1 MSKQFDEFKQ
11 IIREF
16 SYDNTY
22 KVAWAKALVELS
34 SELPI
39 AGDEVEITLEQI
51 ARKYLKYYWNQTIFF
66 DLIQGSNLQK
76 PPEVVTTIKTLID
89 AYYENVGNRK
99 PELFERAES
108 NLPKR
113 EYEAALRKTTST
125 LKKDVSYRFL
135 NLNGKKLDVY
145 HYNKG
150 DNSLQISTGLLQ
162 ELRNNERDL
171 YDLINYRWGMILET
185 FNSSPRINK
194 KVKIMD
200 EREIKRKPL
209 TKYKQWLDIENP
221 SHICFL
227 CGQEIT
233 DKELSIDHVIPWS
246 YMYSDDLW
254 NLVYVHRS
262 CNSSKSNVV
271 PSEEGIAKLKERNKR
286 LLDDFIKEFITE
298 VGKKK
303 AMPKEIGSLEIAIEN
318 DYVDKFYTGCK

>member
-1 MSKQFDEFKQ
+1 MSRQFDEFKQ

-39 AGDEVEITLEQI
+39 VGDEVEISLEQI

-76 PPEVVTTIKTLID
+76 SPEVVTTTKALIE

-108 NLPKR
+108 KLPK
-113 EYEAALRKTTST
+113 EKYETALRKTAST

-145 HYNKG
+145 RYNKG
-150 DNSLQISTGLLQ
+150 DSNLWISTGLLQ
-162 ELRNNERDL
+162 ELRDNERDL

-200 EREIKRKPL
+200 ERVIKRKPL

-221 SHICFL
+221 THVCFL

-286 LLDDFIKEFITE
+286 LLDDFIKEHISE
-298 VGKKK
+298 KK
-303 AMPKEIGSLEIAIEN
+303 ALPKEIGSLEIAIEN

>member
-1 MSKQFDEFKQ
+1 MSRQFDEFKQ

-51 ARKYLKYYWNQTIFF
+51 ARKYLKYYWNQTVFF

-108 NLPKR
+108 NLPKK

-145 HYNKG
+145 RYNKG
-150 DNSLQISTGLLQ
+150 DNSLRISTGLLQ
-162 ELRNNERDL
+162 ELQDNERDL

-200 EREIKRKPL
+200 ERVIKRKPL

-221 SHICFL
+221 SHVCFL
-227 CGQEIT
+227 CGQEIA

-286 LLDDFIKEFITE
+286 LLDDFIKEHVSE
-298 VGKKK
+298 KKK
-303 AMPKEIGSLEIAIEN
+303 ALPKEIGSLEIAIEN

>member
-1 MSKQFDEFKQ
+1 M
-11 IIREF
+11 
-16 SYDNTY
+16 
-22 KVAWAKALVELS
+22 
-34 SELPI
+34 
-39 AGDEVEITLEQI
+39 
-51 ARKYLKYYWNQTIFF
+51 
-66 DLIQGSNLQK
+66 
-76 PPEVVTTIKTLID
+76 ID

-108 NLPKR
+108 NLPKK

-135 NLNGKKLDVY
+135 NLNGKKLNVY
-145 HYNKG
+145 RYNKG

-162 ELRNNERDL
+162 ELRDNERDL

-200 EREIKRKPL
+200 ERVIKRKPL

-221 SHICFL
+221 AHVCFL

-286 LLDDFIKEFITE
+286 LLDDFIKEYVSE
-298 VGKKK
+298 KKK
-303 AMPKEIGSLEIAIEN
+303 ALPKEIGSLEIAIEN

>member
-1 MSKQFDEFKQ
+1 MSRQFDEFKQ

-39 AGDEVEITLEQI
+39 IGDEVEISLEQI

-76 PPEVVTTIKTLID
+76 SPEVVTATKALIE

-108 NLPKR
+108 NLPKK
-113 EYEAALRKTTST
+113 EYETALRKTTST

-145 HYNKG
+145 RYNKG
-150 DNSLQISTGLLQ
+150 DSNLWISTGLLQ
-162 ELRNNERDL
+162 ELRDNERDL

-200 EREIKRKPL
+200 ERVIKRKPL

-221 SHICFL
+221 THVCFL

-286 LLDDFIKEFITE
+286 LLDDFIKEHISE
-298 VGKKK
+298 KK
-303 AMPKEIGSLEIAIEN
+303 ALPKEIGSLEIAIEN

>member
-1 MSKQFDEFKQ
+1 MSRQFDEFKQ

-39 AGDEVEITLEQI
+39 VGDEVEISLEQI

-76 PPEVVTTIKTLID
+76 SPEVVTTTKALIE

-108 NLPKR
+108 KLPK
-113 EYEAALRKTTST
+113 EKYETALRKTTST

-145 HYNKG
+145 RYNKG
-150 DNSLQISTGLLQ
+150 DSSLWISTSLLQ
-162 ELRNNERDL
+162 ELRDNERDL

-227 CGQEIT
+227 CGQVIT

-271 PSEEGIAKLKERNKR
+271 PSEEGISKLKERNKR
-286 LLDDFIKEFITE
+286 LLDDFIKEHISE
-298 VGKKK
+298 KK
-303 AMPKEIGSLEIAIEN
+303 ALPKEIGSLEIAIEN

>member
-1 MSKQFDEFKQ
+1 MSRQFDEFKQ

-39 AGDEVEITLEQI
+39 IGDEVEISLEQI

-76 PPEVVTTIKTLID
+76 PPEVVTTIKALIE

-108 NLPKR
+108 NLPKK
-113 EYEAALRKTTST
+113 EYETALRKTTST

-145 HYNKG
+145 RYNKG
-150 DNSLQISTGLLQ
+150 DSNLWISTGLLQ
-162 ELRNNERDL
+162 ELRDNERDL

-200 EREIKRKPL
+200 ERVIKRKPL

-221 SHICFL
+221 THVCFL

-233 DKELSIDHVIPWS
+233 DKELSIEQVIPWS

-286 LLDDFIKEFITE
+286 LLDDFIKEHISE
-298 VGKKK
+298 KK
-303 AMPKEIGSLEIAIEN
+303 ALPKEIGSLEIAIEN

>member
-162 ELRNNERDL
+162 ELRDNERDL

-200 EREIKRKPL
+200 ERVIKRKPL

-221 SHICFL
+221 AHVCFL

-286 LLDDFIKEFITE
+286 LLDDFIKEYVSE
-298 VGKKK
+298 KKK
-303 AMPKEIGSLEIAIEN
+303 ALPKEIGSLEIAIEN

>member
-1 MSKQFDEFKQ
+1 MSRQFDEFKQ

-39 AGDEVEITLEQI
+39 VGDEVEISLEQI

-66 DLIQGSNLQK
+66 DLIQGSNLQR
-76 PPEVVTTIKTLID
+76 PPEVVTTIKALIE

-99 PELFERAES
+99 PELFERAELK
-108 NLPKR
+108 LPK
-113 EYEAALRKTTST
+113 EKYETALRKTIST

-145 HYNKG
+145 RYNKG
-150 DNSLQISTGLLQ
+150 DSSLWISTGLLQ
-162 ELRNNERDL
+162 EFRDNERDL

-254 NLVYVHRS
+254 NLVYVHRG

-286 LLDDFIKEFITE
+286 LLDDFIKEQISE
-298 VGKKK
+298 KK
-303 AMPKEIGSLEIAIEN
+303 ALPKEIGSLEIAIEN

>member
-1 MSKQFDEFKQ
+1 MSRQFDEFKQ

-89 AYYENVGNRK
+89 AYYEKVDNRK

-108 NLPKR
+108 KLPKK

-145 HYNKG
+145 RYNKG
-150 DNSLQISTGLLQ
+150 DNCFWISTGLLQ
-162 ELRNNERDL
+162 ELRDNERDL

-233 DKELSIDHVIPWS
+233 DNELSIDHVIPWS

-254 NLVYVHRS
+254 NLVYVHRG

-286 LLDDFIKEFITE
+286 LLDDFIKEHISE
-298 VGKKK
+298 KK
-303 AMPKEIGSLEIAIEN
+303 ALPKEIGSLEIAIEN

>member
-1 MSKQFDEFKQ
+1 MSRQFDEFKQ

-76 PPEVVTTIKTLID
+76 SPEVVTATKALIE

-108 NLPKR
+108 NLPKK
-113 EYEAALRKTTST
+113 EYETALRKTTST

-145 HYNKG
+145 RYNKG
-150 DNSLQISTGLLQ
+150 DSNLWISTGLLQ
-162 ELRNNERDL
+162 ELRDNERDL

-200 EREIKRKPL
+200 ERVIKRKPL

-221 SHICFL
+221 THVCFL

-286 LLDDFIKEFITE
+286 LLDDFIKEHISE
-298 VGKKK
+298 KK
-303 AMPKEIGSLEIAIEN
+303 ALPKEIGSLEIAIEN

>member
-135 NLNGKKLDVY
+135 NLNGKKLNVY
-145 HYNKG
+145 RYNKG

-162 ELRNNERDL
+162 ELRDNERDL

-200 EREIKRKPL
+200 ERVIKRKPL

-221 SHICFL
+221 AHVCFL

-286 LLDDFIKEFITE
+286 LLDDFIKEYVSE
-298 VGKKK
+298 KKK
-303 AMPKEIGSLEIAIEN
+303 ALPKEIGSLEIAIEN

>member
-200 EREIKRKPL
+200 ERVIKRKPL

-221 SHICFL
+221 AHVCFL

-286 LLDDFIKEFITE
+286 LLDDFIKEYVSE
-298 VGKKK
+298 KKK
-303 AMPKEIGSLEIAIEN
+303 ALPKEIGSLEIAIEN

>member
-1 MSKQFDEFKQ
+1 MSRQFDEFKQ

-39 AGDEVEITLEQI
+39 VGDEVEISLEQI

-76 PPEVVTTIKTLID
+76 SPEVVTTTKALIE

-108 NLPKR
+108 KLPK
-113 EYEAALRKTTST
+113 EKYETALRKTTST

-145 HYNKG
+145 RYNKG
-150 DNSLQISTGLLQ
+150 DSSLWISTSLLQ
-162 ELRNNERDL
+162 ELRDNERDL

-227 CGQEIT
+227 CGQVIT

-286 LLDDFIKEFITE
+286 LLDDFIKEHISE
-298 VGKKK
+298 KK
-303 AMPKEIGSLEIAIEN
+303 ALPKEIGSLEIAIEN

>member
-1 MSKQFDEFKQ
+1 MSRQFDEFKQ

-39 AGDEVEITLEQI
+39 IGDEVEISLEQI

-76 PPEVVTTIKTLID
+76 SPEVVTATKALIE

-108 NLPKR
+108 NLPKK
-113 EYEAALRKTTST
+113 EYETALRKTTST

-145 HYNKG
+145 RYNKG
-150 DNSLQISTGLLQ
+150 DSNLWISTGLLQ
-162 ELRNNERDL
+162 ELRDNERDL

-200 EREIKRKPL
+200 ERVIKRKPL

-221 SHICFL
+221 THVCFL

-271 PSEEGIAKLKERNKR
+271 PSEEGISKLKERNKR
-286 LLDDFIKEFITE
+286 LLDDFIKEHISE
-298 VGKKK
+298 KK
-303 AMPKEIGSLEIAIEN
+303 ALPKEIGSLEIAIEN

>member
-1 MSKQFDEFKQ
+1 MSRQFDEFKQ

-108 NLPKR
+108 NLPKK

-150 DNSLQISTGLLQ
+150 ENSLWISTGLLQ

-200 EREIKRKPL
+200 ERVIKRKPL
-209 TKYKQWLDIENP
+209 TKYKRWLDIENP
-221 SHICFL
+221 AHVCFL

-286 LLDDFIKEFITE
+286 LLDDFIKEYVSE
-298 VGKKK
+298 KKK
-303 AMPKEIGSLEIAIEN
+303 ALPKEIGSLEIAIEN

>member
-135 NLNGKKLDVY
+135 NLNGKKLNVY
-145 HYNKG
+145 RYNKG

-162 ELRNNERDL
+162 ELRDNERDL

-254 NLVYVHRS
+254 NLVYVHRG

-286 LLDDFIKEFITE
+286 LLDDFIKEHISE
-298 VGKKK
+298 KK
-303 AMPKEIGSLEIAIEN
+303 ALPKEIGSLEIAIEN

>member
-1 MSKQFDEFKQ
+1 MGRQFDEFKQ

-66 DLIQGSNLQK
+66 DLIQGSSLQK

-108 NLPKR
+108 NLPKK

-150 DNSLQISTGLLQ
+150 DNSLWISTGLLQ

-200 EREIKRKPL
+200 ERVIKRKPL

-221 SHICFL
+221 AHVCFL
-227 CGQEIT
+227 CGQKIT

-286 LLDDFIKEFITE
+286 LLDDFIKEYVSE
-298 VGKKK
+298 KKK
-303 AMPKEIGSLEIAIEN
+303 ALPKEIGSLEIAIEN

>member
-200 EREIKRKPL
+200 ERVIQRKPL

-221 SHICFL
+221 AHVCFL

-286 LLDDFIKEFITE
+286 LLDDFIKEYVSE
-298 VGKKK
+298 KKK
-303 AMPKEIGSLEIAIEN
+303 ALPKEIGSLEIAIEN

>member
-1 MSKQFDEFKQ
+1 MIE
-11 IIREF
+11 
-16 SYDNTY
+16 
-22 KVAWAKALVELS
+22 
-34 SELPI
+34 
-39 AGDEVEITLEQI
+39 
-51 ARKYLKYYWNQTIFF
+51 
-66 DLIQGSNLQK
+66 
-76 PPEVVTTIKTLID
+76 

-108 NLPKR
+108 NLPKK
-113 EYEAALRKTTST
+113 EYETALRKTTST

-145 HYNKG
+145 RYNKG
-150 DNSLQISTGLLQ
+150 DSNLWISTGLLQ
-162 ELRNNERDL
+162 ELRDNERDL

-200 EREIKRKPL
+200 ERVIKRKPL

-221 SHICFL
+221 THVCFL

-286 LLDDFIKEFITE
+286 LLDDFIKEHISE
-298 VGKKK
+298 KK
-303 AMPKEIGSLEIAIEN
+303 ALPKEIGSLEIAIEN

>member
-1 MSKQFDEFKQ
+1 MSRQFDEFKQ

-39 AGDEVEITLEQI
+39 IGDEVEISLEQI
-51 ARKYLKYYWNQTIFF
+51 ARKYLKYYWNQPIFF

-76 PPEVVTTIKTLID
+76 SPEVVTATKALIE

-108 NLPKR
+108 NLPKK
-113 EYEAALRKTTST
+113 EYETALRKTTST

-145 HYNKG
+145 RYNKG
-150 DNSLQISTGLLQ
+150 DSNLWISTGLLQ
-162 ELRNNERDL
+162 ELRDNERDL

-200 EREIKRKPL
+200 ERVIKRKPL

-221 SHICFL
+221 THVCFL

-286 LLDDFIKEFITE
+286 LLDDFIKEHISE
-298 VGKKK
+298 KK
-303 AMPKEIGSLEIAIEN
+303 ALPKEIGSLEIAIEN
-318 DYVDKFYTGCK
+318 DYVDKFYTGYK

>member
-1 MSKQFDEFKQ
+1 MSRQFDEFKQ

-39 AGDEVEITLEQI
+39 VGDEVEISLEQI

-66 DLIQGSNLQK
+66 DLIQGSNLQR
-76 PPEVVTTIKTLID
+76 PPEVVTTIKALIE

-99 PELFERAES
+99 PELFERAELK
-108 NLPKR
+108 LPK
-113 EYEAALRKTTST
+113 EKYETALRKTIST

-145 HYNKG
+145 RYNKG
-150 DNSLQISTGLLQ
+150 DSSLWISTGLLQ
-162 ELRNNERDL
+162 EFRDNERDL

-254 NLVYVHRS
+254 NLVYVHRG

-286 LLDDFIKEFITE
+286 LLDDFIKEHISE
-298 VGKKK
+298 KK
-303 AMPKEIGSLEIAIEN
+303 ALPKEIGSLEIAIEN